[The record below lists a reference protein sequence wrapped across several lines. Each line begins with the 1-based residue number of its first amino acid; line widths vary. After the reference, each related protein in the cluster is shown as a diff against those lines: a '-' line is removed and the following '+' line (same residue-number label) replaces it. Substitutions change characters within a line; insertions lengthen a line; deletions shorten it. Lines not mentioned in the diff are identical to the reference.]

1 MTPTDALPLD
11 EYVRAPHG
19 SHFFYWVNLPEL
31 FRASYQEAREDQCVD
46 SEMSSELR
54 DILVILPTWEQ
65 LRLSVEVTA
74 TGQEL
79 FQTVCDMAH
88 IREAHFFGLSI
99 IRNNEYVFLDLKR
112 KLSKYF
118 SGDWKT
124 ERHKRDKVSR
134 APFITFFRV
143 QFYVKN
149 GRAISDKTARH
160 LYYCHLKEQVL
171 RSRCTHR
178 EEAYFLLAACGL
190 QADLGDHQESVHV
203 GKYFE
208 PHAYFPQWII
218 NNRGADYILRH
229 VPAMHRE
236 QRGLSPKEATLR
248 FIRDACRLEDVP
260 VHFFR
265 LYKEKKDDHPSILL
279 GLTLN
284 GVLIYRGK
292 KLEIRPE
299 GLWAAQK
306 LLFYTGYA
314 WRSRYLLQLLRTT
327 HQLHLSLQPMLR
339 WLQRLEEAEEKK
351 GCRECYISDPLE
363 LDLDPHSRKCLGNED
378 DMGSRH
384 SLLSLCSRSHGSSHP
399 ACIKPN
405 FQHGECEVSV
415 DEPTGTERL
424 CGKTPSSSS
433 WSSFSSQDTCA
444 NSRVHTCRWPHLRQS
459 CEEEHLIPTSEL
471 WQERAQSSMGHNTA
485 LQSPSQECES
495 Y

>member
-444 NSRVHTCRWPHLRQS
+444 NSRG
-459 CEEEHLIPTSEL
+459 EL
-471 WQERAQSSMGHNTA
+471 
-485 LQSPSQECES
+485 
-495 Y
+495 